1 MMVSCDMNCC
11 QNGHR
16 WYPEACYFVSLSW
29 ERRGDDT
36 QRKTLWFES
45 KHKLAAWPQLSWT
58 VLCAFQEAVSPCLC
72 ILPSPWLPP
81 MLRTFRKWCTWYQFR
96 VWSVALVTVKDAKG
110 TALRPTVSCHWEGLA
125 TVELGTVLCET
136 WPESLRLAS
145 QGGWAEV
152 VQTLQLNSFGSLGDI
167 SFDLHSPPSPSHR
180 PAATSFSSHSH
191 TWGPFLD
198 TLIMY
203 RSIPR
208 N

>member
-1 MMVSCDMNCC
+1 MDTDGILKPVTLCRFPEKEEVMIHKGKHFDLKVNTNWLPRPSCPELSYVRFRRRCPPVCVSFPRPGSPLCWEPSGSDARDISFVCD
-11 QNGHR
+11 Q
-16 WYPEACYFVSLSW
+16 
-29 ERRGDDT
+29 
-36 QRKTLWFES
+36 
-45 KHKLAAWPQLSWT
+45 WPQWWWRMPRGQ
-58 VLCAFQEAVSPCLC
+58 LCAPL
-72 ILPSPWLPP
+72 
-81 MLRTFRKWCTWYQFR
+81 
-96 VWSVALVTVKDAKG
+96 
-110 TALRPTVSCHWEGLA
+110 SCHWEGLA

-145 QGGWAEV
+145 RGEWAEV
-152 VQTLQLNSFGSLGDI
+152 VQTLQFNSFGSLGDI
-167 SFDLHSPPSPSHR
+167 SFDLHSPPSPSHC